1 MIKTIDVS
9 SGETAGLYQYLSA
22 AVTPRPIA
30 FVGTVDKNGNKNL
43 SPFSFFNVFS
53 INPPILIFSPVR
65 RVRNNTS
72 KHTLDN
78 VLQVKEC
85 VISLVTKNIAQQVS
99 LSSCEFDAETNEF
112 EKAGFTEINSD
123 LINPPRVKESP
134 INFECKVNDVI
145 HLGEEGGAP
154 PSSPKW
160 MTSFTL
166 HSKFIGDSFTLGGLI
181 KSEFISVKPAFSN
194 SFVSASNSQED
205 KETCWAIFFVTK
217 EITHSFT
224 CNTLS
229 NVCFEVLFLTL
240 LTGEKIKI
248 GGLIEKTL
256 KKEKG
261 LKFLF
266 PFLST
271 VPTNAIGL
279 GVTAAERYWYNPA
292 VSPELTSIVF
302 IIF

>member
-30 FVGTVDKNGNKNL
+30 FVSTVDQNGNKNL

-112 EKAGFTEINSD
+112 EKAGFTEVNSD
-123 LINPPRVKESP
+123 LVQPSRVKESP

-145 HLGEEGGAP
+145 HLGDEGGAGSLVLCEVLKMHIDESILGEHNTIDP
-154 PSSPKW
+154 FKLNIVSRLGSNWYGKTTKESLYEIVKPISRLGMGIDNLPENIKN
-160 MTSFTL
+160 
-166 HSKFIGDSFTLGGLI
+166 SKILTGNELAILASTESIPDK
-181 KSEFISVKPAFSN
+181 KSEESN
-194 SFVSASNSQED
+194 LNTTEKHQKAKQLLED
-205 KETCWAIFFVTK
+205 GKSEEAWQI
-217 EITHSFT
+217 
-224 CNTLS
+224 
-229 NVCFEVLFLTL
+229 L
-240 LTGEKIKI
+240 L
-248 GGLIEKTL
+248 
-256 KKEKG
+256 
-261 LKFLF
+261 
-266 PFLST
+266 
-271 VPTNAIGL
+271 
-279 GVTAAERYWYNPA
+279 
-292 VSPELTSIVF
+292 
-302 IIF
+302 